1 MRVITEKRIREAKA
15 KWPGAA
21 SALDAWCRRIKGSS
35 PGSFSALKAIFPATD
50 KVGSLHVFDIGGNKL
65 RLIAGVHYGAQ
76 QLYIKHVLD
85 HREYDKGKWKET
97 CG

>member
-15 KWPGAA
+15 RWPDTA

-35 PGSFSALKAIFPATD
+35 PENFSALKALFPATD
-50 KVGSLHVFDIGGNKL
+50 KVGRLHVFDIGGNTL

-76 QLYIKHVLD
+76 QL
-85 HREYDKGKWKET
+85 
-97 CG
+97 